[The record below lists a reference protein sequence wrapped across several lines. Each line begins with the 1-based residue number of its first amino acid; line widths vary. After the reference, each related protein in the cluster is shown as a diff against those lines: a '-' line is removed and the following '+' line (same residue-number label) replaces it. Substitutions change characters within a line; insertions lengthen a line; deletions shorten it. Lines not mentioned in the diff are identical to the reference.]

1 MWFHI
6 SWLIIIDVMQH
17 GILLEKKEE
26 EMQKLFFCGDFCS
39 LIRSNVTFFVWF

>member
-17 GILLEKKEE
+17 GIFYTRRQKEE
-26 EMQKLFFCGDFCS
+26 EMQKKICGDFS
-39 LIRSNVTFFVWF
+39 